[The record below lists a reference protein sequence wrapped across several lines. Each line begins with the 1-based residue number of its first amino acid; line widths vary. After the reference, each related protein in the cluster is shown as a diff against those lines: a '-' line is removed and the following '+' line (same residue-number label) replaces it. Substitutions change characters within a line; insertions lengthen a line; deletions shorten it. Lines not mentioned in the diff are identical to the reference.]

1 MKGDKSQRGIII
13 IKNELY
19 IFMGE
24 NIKNL
29 EYFKRHENV
38 YYFDRDYSNENR
50 VSLNKSVLSLN
61 TRKILKA
68 NDKKIN
74 NTKKALNLTFLPYMK
89 EEN

>member
-1 MKGDKSQRGIII
+1 MSFCMKGDKSQRGIII

-61 TRKILKA
+61 TRKILVIIFRLIPLR
-68 NDKKIN
+68 KICSI
-74 NTKKALNLTFLPYMK
+74 
-89 EEN
+89 